1 MGGAGIVGFQ
11 WWNGHQA
18 SRQADAASQHQAV
31 VRASEARDAAKVA
44 GLAKALQD
52 KHVDTPYAALS
63 ALRVAESQLGAGN
76 TKAALATLESVRGK
90 SPDPALDGL
99 VTLRIARLQLAAG
112 DSKAAL
118 ATLDR
123 VKDRGYL
130 ALAAELRGDAQL
142 VLKQRDAARKAYE
155 EALTYLD
162 SAAPNRRMVELK
174 LADLGGK
181 PAAKPG
187 T

>member
-1 MGGAGIVGFQ
+1 MGGAGIIGIN
-11 WWNGHQA
+11 WWSSHQT
-18 SRQADAASQHQAV
+18 SRRADAASQHQAV
-31 VRASEARDAAKVA
+31 VQASEARDAAKVA

-63 ALRVAESQLGAGN
+63 ALRVAESQLTAGD
-76 TKAALATLESVRGK
+76 TKVALATLESARGK
-90 SPDPALDGL
+90 SSDPALDGL

-112 DSKAAL
+112 DAKAAL

-123 VKDRGYL
+123 IEDRGYL

-142 VLKQRDAARKAYE
+142 ALRQRDAARKAYE

-174 LADLGGK
+174 LTDLGGK